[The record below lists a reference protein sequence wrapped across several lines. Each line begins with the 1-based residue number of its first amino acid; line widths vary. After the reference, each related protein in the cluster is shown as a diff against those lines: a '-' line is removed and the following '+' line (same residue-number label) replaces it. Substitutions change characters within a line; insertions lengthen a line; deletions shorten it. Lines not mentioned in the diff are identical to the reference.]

1 MYDMYDDLDVEAI
14 LNSIGRKNQE
24 NKNEKKIEKLENKY
38 SYWLRWYLGIQTNL
52 TDINNDWK

>member
-1 MYDMYDDLDVEAI
+1 MYDDLDVKAI
-14 LNSIGRKNQE
+14 LDSMGRKNQE

>member
-1 MYDMYDDLDVEAI
+1 MYDDLNVRAI
-14 LNSIGRKNQE
+14 YESMNKSNRNRKEKITMLKFE
-24 NKNEKKIEKLENKY
+24 NKF